1 MMHLLILPLLGA
13 LVGVSHAATP
23 YVMDWSA
30 QSYGPDGP
38 WQAVSIAIGSAQQT
52 VALYPGANYASII
65 LMDTLCTNKTLSSTC
80 YAAQAGTFNQNE
92 STTAYTTTPS
102 AWETVYWS
110 VEGGAVEAVL
120 GDEVTLGSATVPNVS
135 FEAIYQTYQTY
146 PNGKA
151 YPVSVGNLAVGAPY
165 LSNEVSNTTTLNL
178 LAGWLYSNDDIPSYS
193 YGMHIGS
200 VSPAV
205 AGSMVLGGYDKSRVL
220 GDVSAQTV
228 DLNSASSGTLEI
240 ELKDI
245 GIGVAAGASPFSF
258 TNESGL
264 FQQSSGSVLAKTVQ
278 IDPTKPY
285 MYLPQSTCDA
295 ITASLPISFNSSL
308 GLYFWDTTSSDY
320 LNITSSAA
328 YLSFIFN
335 KDGVNNQNFTI
346 KVPFS
351 LLNLTLQEPLVDQN
365 TTYFPCFLSDSTPV
379 FGRAFLQSAFV
390 GVNWFNGNNTGTWFL
405 GQAPGPDHA
414 AADITTI
421 TLSDSTISGSNYTWE
436 ESWAQY
442 WGVEGSNS
450 TSSHSGL
457 SSGAKVGIGVGVGV
471 GGAIVIAAGVWGAI
485 LLRRRRAGQAATDDG
500 KTVYRGF
507 AELPGGQHSEAAKE
521 LDTKRHTQ
529 PQEMMASAE
538 VERYELD

>member
-1 MMHLLILPLLGA
+1 MRLLFLPLWGIL
-13 LVGVSHAATP
+13 LGVSHASTP
-23 YVMDWSA
+23 YVMDWSTQA
-30 QSYGPDGP
+30 YGPDGP
-38 WQAVSIAIGSAQQT
+38 WQAVSIEVGSNKQT

-65 LMDTLCTNKTLSSTC
+65 MMDTQCTNKTLSSTC
-80 YAAQAGTFNQNE
+80 YAAQAGTYNQNE

-102 AWETVYWS
+102 SWETIYWG
-110 VEGGAVEAVL
+110 VEGGAIEAVL
-120 GDEVTLGSATVPNVS
+120 GDEVSLGSATVPNVS

-146 PNGKA
+146 PNGKS
-151 YPVSVGNLAVGAPY
+151 YPVSVGSLALGAPY
-165 LSNEVSNTTTLNL
+165 LSDEISNTTTLNM

-200 VSPAV
+200 VNPSI
-205 AGSMVLGGYDKSRVL
+205 AGSLVLGGYDKSRVM
-220 GDVSAQTV
+220 GDVSAQAV
-228 DLNSASSGTLEI
+228 SLNSATSGILEL

-245 GIGVAAGASPFSF
+245 GIGVAAGPSPFGF
-258 TNESGL
+258 NNESGL

-278 IDPTKPY
+278 IDATKPY

-328 YLSFIFN
+328 YLSFTFN
-335 KDGVNNQNFTI
+335 NNGVNNQNFTI

-351 LLNLTLQEPLVDQN
+351 QLNLTLQEPLVDQN
-365 TTYFPCFLSDSTPV
+365 TTYFPCYLSDSTPV

-390 GVNWFNGNNTGTWFL
+390 GVNWFKGNNTGTWFL
-405 GQAPGPDHA
+405 GQAPGPGHA
-414 AADITTI
+414 SADITTI
-421 TLSDSTISGSNYTWE
+421 NINDETISGSNNTWE
-436 ESWAQY
+436 ESWATY
-442 WGVEGSNS
+442 WNLQVSNS
-450 TSSHSGL
+450 TSSNSGL

-485 LLRRRRAGQAATDDG
+485 LLRRRRAGQAATDER

-507 AELPGGQHSEAAKE
+507 AELPGGQHSEPAKE

-529 PQEMMASAE
+529 PQEMMASPE